1 MFKPKSAPTRKS
13 RKFQEKSKSPTL
25 SRRPKSFKV
34 NKDVLRR
41 PKTTELASANTD
53 QLPRS
58 KVRTTVKKARSHSGK
73 ERKEEER
80 GKNKKQNSQT
90 FKWKKSGNFNAL
102 IGTNVN
108 SENTKTSLKEA
119 TINVISRTDNPGFLP
134 SGAIAVEK
142 SVAQKPNVVIKEII
156 NTGIP
161 GRRFSPKSY
170 RRFDRSIFDVLDP
183 SSSDE
188 ENSGAKSPGLNLWN
202 VSFAA
207 SKWMGSVRQR
217 RKSERAQE
225 LSDDTG
231 QPPIIVIE
239 DWSPDTGSTTG
250 RNDDTDGSQLAA
262 GRKTP
267 SKRTS
272 RTPTPILNDVTEESE
287 EEIRKYEDEL
297 APSERYS

>member
-1 MFKPKSAPTRKS
+1 M
-13 RKFQEKSKSPTL
+13 
-25 SRRPKSFKV
+25 
-34 NKDVLRR
+34 
-41 PKTTELASANTD
+41 
-53 QLPRS
+53 
-58 KVRTTVKKARSHSGK
+58 KKARSHL
-73 ERKEEER
+73 
-80 GKNKKQNSQT
+80 
-90 FKWKKSGNFNAL
+90 KWKKSGNVNAL
-102 IGTNVN
+102 IGTNIN
-108 SENTKTSLKEA
+108 SENTKTSPKEA
-119 TINVISRTDNPGFLP
+119 TINVISRTDSPGFLP
-134 SGAIAVEK
+134 SVAIAVEK

-267 SKRTS
+267 TKRTS